1 VKLKTPLLTNL
12 TNGKLVGEF
21 SGYDCVT
28 LQDIVTKKAKFLNPQ
43 IKSLPTNF
51 K

>member
-1 VKLKTPLLTNL
+1 MNL
-12 TNGKLVGEF
+12 TNVKLVGEF
-21 SGYDCVT
+21 SGYNCVT
-28 LQDIVTKKAKFLNPQ
+28 LQDIVKKKAKFLNRQ